1 MLRSIFSTVVALVTI
16 FVLTFLMVLQGP
28 ALLAGMVA
36 ALPERRQERVRRV
49 AADCAKA
56 ITGYM
61 TGNLLISVIAG
72 TVTYVVLWIM
82 GVPFR
87 GVVALFVGFADLIPL
102 VGATLGAVVAI
113 AVAALHSL
121 PAAIVVLV
129 VFVVYQQLENHVL
142 QPVIM
147 SRTVQLSAL
156 TVLVA
161 SLSGSSCSG
170 SWGRCSPSRWPA
182 SSMSSAATS
191 TTATGVAS
199 SPTQPPGPTR
209 SRYRSLDHAN
219 PASSHPPT
227 SPSTA
232 DLIGPPTRQ

>member
-1 MLRSIFSTVVALVTI
+1 
-16 FVLTFLMVLQGP
+16 MVLQGP
-28 ALLAGMVA
+28 KLLTAWVS
-36 ALPERRQERVRRV
+36 ALPQQRQERVRRV

-56 ITGYM
+56 VTGYM
-61 TGNLLISVIAG
+61 TGNLVISVIAG

-82 GVPFR
+82 GVPYR

-147 SRTVQLSAL
+147 SRTVELSAL
-156 TVLVA
+156 TVLV
-161 SLSGSSCSG
+161 SI
-170 SWGRCSPSRWPA
+170 
-182 SSMSSAATS
+182 
-191 TTATGVAS
+191 
-199 SPTQPPGPTR
+199 
-209 SRYRSLDHAN
+209 
-219 PASSHPPT
+219 
-227 SPSTA
+227 
-232 DLIGPPTRQ
+232 LIGVELFGFLGALLAIPVAGVLHVIGRDLYDGYRGRLKPDPTTGTDQVPVSEPRPLEPGEQSPHDVTAAGHR